1 MANTTIH
8 ESPEWE
14 TPRPKRSFLSKYNLF
29 SKPKSTLPTTKEE
42 SSELSGNAVTTGTI
56 GKATLIERFNNVVPK
71 NRKYFGQS
79 RKIFLLIV
87 GGAIVLLL
95 ALILGLG
102 LGLGLKHSSSKALPL
117 PSNGGIFTGD
127 LTYYAPALGACGIT
141 SSSTDSICAVSHII
155 FDAASTSSNPNA
167 NPLCGKKIRIT
178 RQKESGSGNNTVDVT
193 VVDRCVGCKAA
204 DLDLSL
210 TVFDK
215 LAQEA
220 EGRVTGSWAWL
231 Q

>member
-1 MANTTIH
+1 MANTIH
-8 ESPEWE
+8 ETPEWE
-14 TPRPKRSFLSKYNLF
+14 TPTPKQSFLSRHDIF
-29 SKPKSTLPTTKEE
+29 SKPESTLPTTKEGPSD
-42 SSELSGNAVTTGTI
+42 SSDNAVVTGTL
-56 GKATLIERFNNVVPK
+56 GKPTLIERFNGVVPR
-71 NRKYFGQS
+71 NRTYFGLS
-79 RKIFLLIV
+79 RKVFLLIV

-102 LGLGLKHSSSKALPL
+102 IGLGLKHSSSKALPL

-141 SSSTDSICAVSHII
+141 SSSTESICAVSHII
-155 FDAASTSSNPNA
+155 YDAASTSSNPNA
-167 NPLCGKKIRIT
+167 NPLCGRKIRII

-193 VVDRCVGCKAA
+193 VVDRCVGCKAE

-220 EGRVTGSWAWL
+220 QGRVTGSWAWL